1 MTHPSGTYEITSK
14 ALEQISTS
22 TIYLMGGSFM
32 LGCFFTL
39 FLLLVLDFVRQKNL
53 PPS

>member
-1 MTHPSGTYEITSK
+1 MENTENALK

-39 FLLLVLDFVRQKNL
+39 FILLVLDFIRRKSVGGNA
-53 PPS
+53 